1 MNAIH
6 ARTHTPLHRALGLR
20 THDALL
26 VVDVQRDFLPDGAL
40 EVANGDEVVERA
52 NAYMASFAARGYP
65 IFLTRDWHPPDHCS
79 FRSSGGRWPEHC
91 VQDTPGAAWAPGLTI
106 PPSARIVSKGTA
118 ANMEAYSGF
127 SGTAL
132 LSLLR
137 ELKVRRV
144 FVCGL
149 ATDYCV
155 HETVIDALSYGFEV
169 VVLCDAI
176 RAVNDRAD
184 GETEAIENM
193 IGHGAVLAQRA
204 RRREASSFEPQLP
217 QRETPSTS
225 AESARRPGGTSI
237 GMA

>member
-1 MNAIH
+1 M
-6 ARTHTPLHRALGLR
+6 
-20 THDALL
+20 
-26 VVDVQRDFLPDGAL
+26 
-40 EVANGDEVVERA
+40 ERA

-91 VQDTPGAAWAPGLTI
+91 VHDTPGAAWAPGLTI

-118 ANMEAYSGF
+118 ASMEAYSGF

-132 LSLLR
+132 LALLR

-155 HETVIDALSYGFEV
+155 HETVIDALSHGFEV

-176 RAVNDRAD
+176 RAVNDRPD
-184 GETEAIENM
+184 GETDAIENM

-204 RRREASSFEPQLP
+204 PTPRGINATPHLP
-217 QRETPSTS
+217 QSRAPASLATL
-225 AESARRPGGTSI
+225 RPG
-237 GMA
+237 